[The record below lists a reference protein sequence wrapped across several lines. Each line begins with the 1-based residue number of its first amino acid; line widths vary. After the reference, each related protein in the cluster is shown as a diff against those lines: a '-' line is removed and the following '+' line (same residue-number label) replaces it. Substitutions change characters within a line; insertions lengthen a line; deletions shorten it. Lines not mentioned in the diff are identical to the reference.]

1 MMIRPGRYGFR
12 ARIRRLIHSEP
23 LPWEAKAELF
33 RLLARYGPYHA
44 WEQYKIYTRG
54 SNGQTTH

>member
-1 MMIRPGRYGFR
+1 MIRPGRYGFR
-12 ARIRRLIHSEP
+12 ARIRALIKSEP

-44 WEQYKIYTRG
+44 WAYYKEVKG
-54 SNGQTTH
+54 GQQTTH